1 MRVVEM
7 VTKTLFFLSKSKI
20 SYNKWSVDIFINEA
34 NIRAK
39 EIKATAM
46 KGIENPTSDNQF
58 ILYIIG
64 FIIFCILIIL
74 LIF

>member
-1 MRVVEM
+1 MNRIKE
-7 VTKTLFFLSKSKI
+7 KFKKLEEQIRHLSPAL
-20 SYNKWSVDIFINEA
+20 DIFINEA